1 MRFGRLPTELFPY
14 NPVRHPLSSRRQET
28 SRLRVSVSLGEE
40 RNIRRGSRQSV
51 FSPYFHPLPRMA
63 QNRIVR
69 FLVFRGK
76 AFPLLPARKARSIS
90 KRPAATMVLGTQVG
104 RVLFSAFFPL
114 SALPVCPGGP
124 LLLRVWDD
132 GVRVRKFLL
141 LCSWAIRHD
150 VDSVSPDVAAVCCR
164 PGGHL
169 GKLMRQF

>member
-1 MRFGRLPTELFPY
+1 MRFGRLPKELFPY
-14 NPVRHPLSSRRQET
+14 NPVRHPLSSRRQEI

-40 RNIRRGSRQSV
+40 RNIRSGSRQSV

-90 KRPAATMVLGTQVG
+90 KRPAATMGAGHAGWPRLIF
-104 RVLFSAFFPL
+104 RFFPFVGLTRL
-114 SALPVCPGGP
+114 SGGG